1 MPVISRW
8 VRRGLWWSEVIGGLV
23 PIAIGT
29 ARPPTAWFDES
40 SQTTVLPPMAS
51 LFFGGFGFAQPPT
64 VNKSNNCK
72 TGGRAKPRPS
82 GSLVRLRPPAIA
94 QATKES
100 INNCNTGGRAKPG
113 PSGFRGVGTT
123 GRQVEIIITEKKTC
137 KSCQS
142 CQKKLQNLYYEK
154 NNHTPFLYR
163 HQRHLPR
170 PATH

>member
-1 MPVISRW
+1 MQAINRW
-8 VRRGLWWSEVIGGLV
+8 ARRGLWWSEVI
-23 PIAIGT
+23 
-29 ARPPTAWFDES
+29 
-40 SQTTVLPPMAS
+40 
-51 LFFGGFGFAQPPT
+51 GGFGFAQPPT

-82 GSLVRLRPPAIA
+82 GSLVRLRPPAITQATKESINNCKTSGRAKPGPSGSLVRLRPPAIA

-100 INNCNTGGRAKPG
+100 INNCKTGGRAKPG

-123 GRQVEIIITEKKTC
+123 GRQAEIIRTEKKTC

-142 CQKKLQNLYYEK
+142 CQKKLQNLSHEK

>member
-1 MPVISRW
+1 VVSYR
-8 VRRGLWWSEVIGGLV
+8 LLSV
-23 PIAIGT
+23 PPYHQRLGSTKAHK
-29 ARPPTAWFDES
+29 PPFCHQWLRF
-40 SQTTVLPPMAS
+40 
-51 LFFGGFGFAQPPT
+51 FFGGFGFAQPPT

-123 GRQVEIIITEKKTC
+123 GRTGRQAEIIRTEKKTC

-142 CQKKLQNLYYEK
+142 CQKKTTK
-154 NNHTPFLYR
+154 PV
-163 HQRHLPR
+163 P
-170 PATH
+170 